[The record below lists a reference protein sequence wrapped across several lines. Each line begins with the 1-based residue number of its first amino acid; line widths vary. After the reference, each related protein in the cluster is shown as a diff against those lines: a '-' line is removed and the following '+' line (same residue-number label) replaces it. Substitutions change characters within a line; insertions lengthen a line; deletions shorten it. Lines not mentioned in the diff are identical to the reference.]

1 MFGFV
6 WTWPKIDISEFP
18 TFVCLLLKCCVVWL
32 MIEVRQK
39 LQKDL
44 STVSFFQLLT
54 RTSLGKSANS
64 AAKIAF
70 KLVELPRLK
79 LICWKLKKTSFS
91 NSRYFTEVCMVGA
104 SLCSHHTN
112 DCKIS
117 QLFGATVIFS
127 RLRRITFKLDN
138 CTNFKALFP
147 LLWRIFPN
155 WYMSKVVIYMSFV
168 RFAIDLTP
176 HRPGS
181 FSLKCQPS
189 VCPNPSPI
197 GVAKRVGR
205 RRRF

>member
-32 MIEVRQK
+32 MIEVRQT
-39 LQKDL
+39 LQIDL

-147 LLWRIFPN
+147 L
-155 WYMSKVVIYMSFV
+155 V
-168 RFAIDLTP
+168 LTD
-176 HRPGS
+176 
-181 FSLKCQPS
+181 FL
-189 VCPNPSPI
+189 
-197 GVAKRVGR
+197 
-205 RRRF
+205 